1 MAADSLLKTGK
12 HSKYISYRK
21 ILYHRFFVGLLL
33 FIVLTLAVIV
43 LFNGL
48 SGGAPRIEVYEPV
61 NLDRSGPVEVLKDS
75 ATAGVRNA
83 NCTYWEC
90 FNVYRCG
97 RGGHNKITVYIYPRT
112 DYHTP
117 EGPISKFSREFYVI
131 LDTIRHSKYY
141 TANPQDACLLVPSID
156 TLNQRSFVSKH
167 VSQAL
172 QALPL
177 WDNGEN
183 HLIFNMLPGTAPN
196 YETVLDLNTGNA
208 IIAGGG
214 FDSWS
219 FRYGFDISIPVYSPI
234 AAKIDSSQPEEKKYL
249 ILSTQQNIQN
259 DYLQTLQNIA
269 SSSNDLILLGRC
281 KTQSGNIDHS
291 KRCEYKT
298 GRIFN
303 YPDVLKD
310 AMFCLVVR
318 SARLTQA
325 VLMDVLASQCVPII
339 VADSVV
345 MPFNSHVD
353 WNKIGLFVPEENLK
367 NVIKIVHSV
376 SKERRG
382 ELYWQ
387 LRWVYENYFAS
398 IQKITLT
405 TLEIINEK
413 VFPLAARSYEDW
425 NMPEHLTTALSIA
438 NYELQTPVLQCG
450 RQRESL
456 QSFPEKVIKIIATP
470 K

>member
-156 TLNQRSFVSKH
+156 TLNQ
-167 VSQAL
+167 
-172 QALPL
+172 P
-177 WDNGEN
+177 
-183 HLIFNMLPGTAPN
+183 PN

-425 NMPEHLTTALSIA
+425 NMPEHL
-438 NYELQTPVLQCG
+438 
-450 RQRESL
+450 
-456 QSFPEKVIKIIATP
+456 
-470 K
+470 

>member
-48 SGGAPRIEVYEPV
+48 SSGAPRIEVYEPV
-61 NLDRSGPVEVLKDS
+61 NLDRTGPVVVLKDS
-75 ATAGVRNA
+75 AIAGVRNA

-177 WDNGEN
+177 
-183 HLIFNMLPGTAPN
+183 
-196 YETVLDLNTGNA
+196 
-208 IIAGGG
+208 
-214 FDSWS
+214 
-219 FRYGFDISIPVYSPI
+219 
-234 AAKIDSSQPEEKKYL
+234 
-249 ILSTQQNIQN
+249 
-259 DYLQTLQNIA
+259 
-269 SSSNDLILLGRC
+269 
-281 KTQSGNIDHS
+281 
-291 KRCEYKT
+291 
-298 GRIFN
+298 
-303 YPDVLKD
+303 
-310 AMFCLVVR
+310 
-318 SARLTQA
+318 
-325 VLMDVLASQCVPII
+325 
-339 VADSVV
+339 
-345 MPFNSHVD
+345 
-353 WNKIGLFVPEENLK
+353 
-367 NVIKIVHSV
+367 
-376 SKERRG
+376 
-382 ELYWQ
+382 
-387 LRWVYENYFAS
+387 
-398 IQKITLT
+398 
-405 TLEIINEK
+405 
-413 VFPLAARSYEDW
+413 
-425 NMPEHLTTALSIA
+425 
-438 NYELQTPVLQCG
+438 
-450 RQRESL
+450 
-456 QSFPEKVIKIIATP
+456 
-470 K
+470 

>member
-117 EGPISKFSREFYVI
+117 E
-131 LDTIRHSKYY
+131 DTIRHSKYY

-177 WDNGEN
+177 
-183 HLIFNMLPGTAPN
+183 
-196 YETVLDLNTGNA
+196 
-208 IIAGGG
+208 
-214 FDSWS
+214 
-219 FRYGFDISIPVYSPI
+219 
-234 AAKIDSSQPEEKKYL
+234 
-249 ILSTQQNIQN
+249 
-259 DYLQTLQNIA
+259 
-269 SSSNDLILLGRC
+269 
-281 KTQSGNIDHS
+281 
-291 KRCEYKT
+291 
-298 GRIFN
+298 
-303 YPDVLKD
+303 
-310 AMFCLVVR
+310 
-318 SARLTQA
+318 
-325 VLMDVLASQCVPII
+325 
-339 VADSVV
+339 
-345 MPFNSHVD
+345 
-353 WNKIGLFVPEENLK
+353 
-367 NVIKIVHSV
+367 
-376 SKERRG
+376 
-382 ELYWQ
+382 
-387 LRWVYENYFAS
+387 
-398 IQKITLT
+398 
-405 TLEIINEK
+405 
-413 VFPLAARSYEDW
+413 
-425 NMPEHLTTALSIA
+425 
-438 NYELQTPVLQCG
+438 
-450 RQRESL
+450 
-456 QSFPEKVIKIIATP
+456 
-470 K
+470 